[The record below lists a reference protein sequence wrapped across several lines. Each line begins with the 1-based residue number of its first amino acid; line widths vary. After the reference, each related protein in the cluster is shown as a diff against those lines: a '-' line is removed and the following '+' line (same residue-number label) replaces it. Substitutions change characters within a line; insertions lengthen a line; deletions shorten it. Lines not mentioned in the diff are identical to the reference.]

1 MVTRLFGVILLC
13 PFGNTTE
20 ENTSVGTVVVLW
32 FFCVVGSTKA
42 FSMNETEQ
50 KIIKIIAETL
60 QIDKNK
66 INLASLFV
74 DDLGA
79 DSLDEVEIMLA
90 LEAAFEC
97 TISDEEAGKLSV
109 VADVVNCIKKK
120 LGLRWGFP

>member
-1 MVTRLFGVILLC
+1 
-13 PFGNTTE
+13 
-20 ENTSVGTVVVLW
+20 
-32 FFCVVGSTKA
+32 
-42 FSMNETEQ
+42 MNETEQ